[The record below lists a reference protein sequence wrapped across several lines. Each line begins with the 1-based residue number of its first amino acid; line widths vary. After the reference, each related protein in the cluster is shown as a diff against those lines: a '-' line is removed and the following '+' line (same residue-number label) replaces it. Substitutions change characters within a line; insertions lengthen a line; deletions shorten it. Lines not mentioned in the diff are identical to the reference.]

1 MKTNRRLF
9 LKITVILMTV
19 FGLSFIILLT
29 GCRNAGMSDSGND
42 SQVLFIG
49 EDIAIAETDY
59 GKVQGF
65 ILRGIYE
72 FRGIP
77 YGADTGGKNR
87 FMPPRKPEPW
97 DEIYPAIW
105 WGNAAPQIMD
115 KRYANAFYSFRDHWN
130 YGDVSEDCLKL
141 NVWTPA
147 IDDGMKR
154 PVLVWFHGGGFRN
167 GNSIEQDGYKGEN
180 LSRKGDIVF
189 VSVNHRLGPIGF
201 SDLSAVGG
209 EKYASSGNAGALDM
223 VAALEWVHENITS
236 FGGDPGNVTIMGQS
250 GGGSKV
256 TTLLSMPEAE
266 GLIHRAVPL
275 SGSSIRANN
284 QESSR
289 KVGEY
294 ILKEAGLTA
303 SEVDKLQE
311 IPWKEYILLA
321 NRASMKCAEEYG
333 SSGLRRSFGPVGDGV
348 NLHAGEYFT
357 EAGGLSSDVPML
369 LCTTFHEWSISAEN
383 PELEKKT
390 VEGAIEMLQEGGI
403 SRVDLGDKSAEV
415 YEAYAKAFPD
425 ARPIEILNL
434 IGSNRKRVIGTAN
447 AKSNQEAPVFLAWF
461 GWEPPLFDKR
471 TRAHHCLD
479 ICFWFSNT
487 DLMLSHTGGGER
499 PRKLSEKMSDALLQF
514 MRTGD
519 PNIEGLPV
527 WPEYTVENGETMILN
542 DNCIVQNDPDREARN
557 TIPNEK

>member
-1 MKTNRRLF
+1 MMVLGVSST
-9 LKITVILMTV
+9 IM
-19 FGLSFIILLT
+19 LT
-29 GCRNAGMSDSGND
+29 GCNNAGKSDSDND
-42 SQVLFIG
+42 GQVLFIG
-49 EDIAIAETDY
+49 DDIAIVETVY

-65 ILRGIYE
+65 IMRGTYE

-77 YGADTGGKNR
+77 YGADTGGENR
-87 FMPPRKPEPW
+87 FMPPRNPEPW

-115 KRYANAFYSFRDHWN
+115 NRYANAYSSFRDHWN
-130 YGDVSEDCLKL
+130 YDDVSEDCLKL

-147 IDDGMKR
+147 IGDGMKR

-209 EKYASSGNAGALDM
+209 EKYVHSGNVGALDM
-223 VAALEWVHENITS
+223 VAALEWVHENIVN
-236 FGGDPGNVTIMGQS
+236 FGGDPGNVTIIGQS

-256 TTLLSMPEAE
+256 CTLLSMTQAK
-266 GLIHRAVPL
+266 GLIHRAVAL
-275 SGSSIRANN
+275 SGSSIRAND
-284 QESSR
+284 QESTR

-294 ILKEAGLTA
+294 ILKEAGLRR

-321 NRASMKCAEEYG
+321 NSSEKKYEEEHG
-333 SSGLRRSFGPVGDGV
+333 NSGMRRSFGPVGDGV
-348 NLHAGEYFT
+348 NLHSGTYFT

-369 LCTTFHEWSISAEN
+369 LCTTFHEWSMSAEN
-383 PELEKKT
+383 PELENIT
-390 VEGAIEMLQEGGI
+390 AGGAREMLQKGKVT
-403 SRVDLGDKSAEV
+403 RVDLGDKSAEV
-415 YEAYAKAFPD
+415 YEAYATAFPN
-425 ARPIEILNL
+425 ARPIEILNM
-434 IGSNRKRVIGTAN
+434 IGSNRIRVIETAN
-447 AKSNQEAPVFLAWF
+447 AKANQDAPVFLAWF
-461 GWEPPLFDKR
+461 GWEPPLFDNR
-471 TRAHHCLD
+471 ARAHHCLD
-479 ICFWFSNT
+479 ICFWFYNT

-519 PNIEGLPV
+519 PNAEGLPV
-527 WPEYTVENGETMILN
+527 WFEYTVENGETMILN
-542 DNCIVQNDPDREARN
+542 DDCMLQNDPDREARN
-557 TIPNEK
+557 TIPD